1 MVDTCWGLPPDI
13 KPIIGSWVS
22 DSKTK
27 NVEENKQQSTQETS
41 ATSSTFDG
49 IGAWVASLVIN
60 GLECMFYNKCGR
72 TACCLWYGCSDCDCS
87 FAHVLY
93 CSSEAPFVTIV
104 LSFMYARLF
113 MCSMLN
119 HHLLWLWCS
128 DYTFDRAATA
138 LWNSVRLIARYK
150 APVCTGSIRSVVQD
164 FLYYWYFSLV
174 AFAVQNIQLCTFA
187 CVVFC
192 TGNLS
197 QISI

>member
-1 MVDTCWGLPPDI
+1 ML
-13 KPIIGSWVS
+13 K
-22 DSKTK
+22 KT
-27 NVEENKQQSTQETS
+27 NNN
-41 ATSSTFDG
+41 
-49 IGAWVASLVIN
+49 LVIYTGN
-60 GLECMFYNKCGR
+60 ISHKQHVWWNWCSGCKFGYKCARYLKHGLECMFYNKCGR

-187 CVVFC
+187 WVVFC